1 MLAALPKAPSKY
13 NPFKYPDE
21 AKFRR
26 NLVLNNLAENGFISK
41 KELVDLK
48 QKPIKLNK
56 RKIVIVNEAVSFT
69 EEIRRSIKNKYG
81 FQKLYSEGLTIKS
94 PLNINYQLNAIKSLR
109 NGLEA
114 FDRRKGYRGPI
125 TNKNNDVSWKK
136 KLDNLNLDKS
146 LNWQVAEVISINQ
159 NEIKFSIYKKKNYRQ
174 YKK

>member
-13 NPFKYPDE
+13 NPFKYPNE

-41 KELVDLK
+41 KELIDLK

-56 RKIVIVNEAVSFT
+56 RKIVIVNEAASFT
-69 EEIRRSIKNKYG
+69 EEIRRSIKNEYG
-81 FQKLYSEGLTIKS
+81 FKKLYSEGLTIKS
-94 PLNINYQLNAIKSLR
+94 PLNIDYQLNAIKSLR

-125 TNKNNDVSWKK
+125 TNKHTDESWKR

-146 LNWQVAEVISINQ
+146 LNWQIAEVNLSKSRRNKI
-159 NEIKFSIYKKKNYRQ
+159 
-174 YKK
+174 